1 MKVKTSIV
9 FLAAGVVS
17 LLALGRPNLA
27 DADWR
32 SRQKNLDRAA
42 ARQTNNNRA
51 ELYRDRA
58 EYRRDV
64 GELERDKADLRRLY
78 RSGASRGEVVRKR
91 AEIRQ
96 DLGEIVQD
104 RREIRDDFGALRR
117 DPFVGVAGLLEN
129 KKPKHKF
136 DDHDLFVDVDFPGY
150 PDEARG
156 TSLLRARGSGEM
168 LKSLGDPQPRMED
181 YDGLLGIDR
190 HIVLPQFS

>member
-9 FLAAGVVS
+9 LLAAGVVS

-78 RSGASRGEVVRKR
+78 RSGASRGDIVRKH

-104 RREIRDDFGALRR
+104 RREIRDDFGAVRR
-117 DPFVGVAGLLEN
+117 DQYN
-129 KKPKHKF
+129 
-136 DDHDLFVDVDFPGY
+136 
-150 PDEARG
+150 
-156 TSLLRARGSGEM
+156 SGWGNYGRYDNRDRW
-168 LKSLGDPQPRMED
+168 SSNDRSWWGWGNNRPTNYGRWD
-181 YDGLLGIDR
+181 YGRD
-190 HIVLPQFS
+190 